1 MTMDARHHE
10 QLSARAE
17 FYQCLARAFLA
28 PRDEALAQAMR
39 DALADDVGEL
49 AAEIGYAIDAPLAHY
64 REQIGWVAG
73 PAALLQIYSSLF
85 LAPPVP
91 ARINAGMYLDGA
103 MNGGSVKAMEEAYL
117 ACGVERDERFRDLAD
132 HVTVQ
137 LEFVA
142 MLYAAQAAMFAGEAD
157 GEPPPVDPG
166 EFLHAFARRWVGPLC
181 ADLTRATRERELDAN
196 PYLPL
201 ARILEAAVACDAVAP
216 EVDAKAAR
224 KRHAIEI
231 ARAKV
236 AARGISADDLAEIK
250 RKLEARG
257 LATEHLDVPPEERDA
272 AMGLG
277 KKRLPGQH

>member
-1 MTMDARHHE
+1 MDARNPD

-17 FYQCLARAFLA
+17 FYQCLARAFLV
-28 PRDEALAQAMR
+28 PRDEALALAMR
-39 DALADDVGEL
+39 DVLADDLAEL
-49 AAEIGYAIDAPLAHY
+49 AAEIGYEIATPLAQY
-64 REQIGWVAG
+64 REQLGRVPG
-73 PAALLQIYSSLF
+73 PAALLQIYSAIF

-117 ACGVERDERFRDLAD
+117 ACGVERDEDFRDLAD

-142 MLYAAQAAMFAGEAD
+142 MLYAALSARFAGDAD
-157 GEPPPVDPG
+157 DEPPPVDPG
-166 EFLHAFARRWVGPLC
+166 HFLHAFARRWVGPLC
-181 ADLTRATRERELDAN
+181 ADLARAARERELDAN

-201 ARILEAAVACDAVAP
+201 ACILEAAVACDSVAP

-224 KRHAIEI
+224 RHHAIEM

-236 AARGISADDLAEIK
+236 AARGIGEEDLAEIR

-257 LATEHLDVPPEERDA
+257 LATEHLAVPPDERDA

-277 KKRLPGQH
+277 KKSLPGRR